1 MYSNYFQFS
10 SIFELVFIQLGGQ
23 SRCRSTNQPTAMRHF
38 GHMVSF
44 PAAAYF
50 GLDLGK
56 AVAWPCE
63 LSFSTCCCYDLS
75 SLPPRN
81 KKMRCKTT
89 VRARARFT
97 VVARTESIANARAQC
112 ASLRA
117 RLPLQFPSFGF
128 CAQLHMMSPLAKMD
142 EKKGCLIYLA
152 FFGVFLNFSIQYL
165 AKT

>member
-89 VRARARFT
+89 VRARAFYCRCAHREHCQCACAMRI
-97 VVARTESIANARAQC
+97 VARTV
-112 ASLRA
+112 ASSVPIIWLLRA
-117 RLPLQFPSFGF
+117 IAHDEPLGQDG
-128 CAQLHMMSPLAKMD
+128 
-142 EKKGCLIYLA
+142 
-152 FFGVFLNFSIQYL
+152 
-165 AKT
+165 

>member
-89 VRARARFT
+89 VRAR
-97 VVARTESIANARAQC
+97 VLL
-112 ASLRA
+112 SLRA
-117 RLPLQFPSFGF
+117 QRALPMRVRNAHR
-128 CAQLHMMSPLAKMD
+128 CAH
-142 EKKGCLIYLA
+142 GCLFSSHHLA
-152 FFGVFLNFSIQYL
+152 FARNC
-165 AKT
+165 T